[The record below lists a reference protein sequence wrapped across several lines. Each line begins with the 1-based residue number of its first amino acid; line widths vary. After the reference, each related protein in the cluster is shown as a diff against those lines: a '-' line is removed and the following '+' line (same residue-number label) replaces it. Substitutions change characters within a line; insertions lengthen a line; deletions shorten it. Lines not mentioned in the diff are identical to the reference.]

1 MAGTDQG
8 WGKVFIASRREKQ
21 VQAEFTEHFELML
34 ATGIRRGDSYSPCSG
49 RPAHWSA
56 NELVER
62 FLQSECDSVLFVDS
76 DAKFDGNTLSQLRDL
91 EEGWEYDIL
100 SAFYCRRGWPP
111 EAIWMQRMPDGN
123 YRNVAVLQEVT
134 LPVDAVG
141 LHFCL
146 IRRKVFETMPGPD
159 WFWYPRRKPWARVAG
174 TDNQWRELI
183 DGEPGLVLW
192 DKSMVEHR
200 KSEDV
205 AFCEEA
211 LAAGFKIGSTSKVTT
226 GHYSVIPTGYETHHD
241 WLRANQLVEKFGVD
255 PVTGVPKVPDA
266 YAQANG
272 LNGKHEPALSV

>member
-1 MAGTDQG
+1 
-8 WGKVFIASRREKQ
+8 
-21 VQAEFTEHFELML
+21 
-34 ATGIRRGDSYSPCSG
+34 
-49 RPAHWSA
+49 
-56 NELVER
+56 
-62 FLQSECDSVLFVDS
+62 
-76 DAKFDGNTLSQLRDL
+76 LRDL

-111 EAIWMQRMPDGN
+111 EAIWMQRMADGN

-146 IRRKVFETMPGPD
+146 MRRKVFETLPGPD
-159 WFWYPRRKPWARVAG
+159 WFWYPKR
-174 TDNQWRELI
+174 TDA
-183 DGEPGLVLW
+183 
-192 DKSMVEHR
+192 KEHR

-205 AFCEEA
+205 AFSEIA
-211 LAAGFKIGSTSKVTT
+211 QAAGFKLGSTSKVTT